1 MQYTLTLL
9 ALAASAWASPM
20 PGAVTSVIS
29 PSSPAPTG
37 CVASYDGTFEITVVN
52 VSTSASK
59 RDLERRTA
67 LELTL
72 SNSGLKDAAGRT
84 GYIASN
90 YQFQFD
96 NPPQA
101 GAIYTSGFSLCSNNT
116 LALGG
121 SAIWYQC
128 LSGDF
133 YNLYDRSWAAQCVPI
148 YIEALVG
155 SSSAAA
161 TQASDGQPAATTVV
175 PTLTQ
180 LTDGQPEVT
189 SVVVTELS
197 DGQPQAVTQISDGQI
212 QAGTKTT
219 AAPVTQISDGQVQ
232 AGSTTA
238 APVSQISDGQVQA
251 GSTTTAAP
259 VSQISD
265 GQVQAGTK
273 TTAAPVSQI
282 SDGQVQ
288 AGTKTTAAPVTQI
301 SDGQVQAGS
310 TTAAPVSQISDGQ
323 VQAGSTTTAAPVS
336 QISDGQ
342 VQAGSTTAAPVSQIS
357 DGQVQAGSTAT
368 AAPVTELTD
377 GQPEAATATSSAAV
391 ATFTGAAHRDGLSG
405 SLAVVAGIAGAVILL

>member
-265 GQVQAGTK
+265 GQVQAG
-273 TTAAPVSQI
+273 
-282 SDGQVQ
+282 
-288 AGTKTTAAPVTQI
+288 
-301 SDGQVQAGS
+301 
-310 TTAAPVSQISDGQ
+310 
-323 VQAGSTTTAAPVS
+323 
-336 QISDGQ
+336 
-342 VQAGSTTAAPVSQIS
+342 STTAAPVSQIS

>member
-1 MQYTLTLL
+1 
-9 ALAASAWASPM
+9 
-20 PGAVTSVIS
+20 
-29 PSSPAPTG
+29 
-37 CVASYDGTFEITVVN
+37 
-52 VSTSASK
+52 
-59 RDLERRTA
+59 

-251 GSTTTAAP
+251 GST
-259 VSQISD
+259 
-265 GQVQAGTK
+265 
-273 TTAAPVSQI
+273 
-282 SDGQVQ
+282 
-288 AGTKTTAAPVTQI
+288 
-301 SDGQVQAGS
+301 
-310 TTAAPVSQISDGQ
+310 
-323 VQAGSTTTAAPVS
+323 
-336 QISDGQ
+336 
-342 VQAGSTTAAPVSQIS
+342 
-357 DGQVQAGSTAT
+357 AT